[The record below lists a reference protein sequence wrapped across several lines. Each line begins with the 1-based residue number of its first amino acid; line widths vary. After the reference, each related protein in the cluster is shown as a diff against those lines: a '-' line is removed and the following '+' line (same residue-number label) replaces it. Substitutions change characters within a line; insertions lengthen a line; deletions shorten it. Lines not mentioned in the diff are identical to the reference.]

1 LEPAGRFRLYRDYEG
16 KGGGETL
23 AMFDFLRNAFAVGP
37 EKDIVSAKQIS
48 REKREE
54 LIGNLA
60 KAIAERGL
68 SAPTILFLESVKP
81 MNFLGSQV
89 MVFLEPLVKSVF
101 PFQSYSEFAALL
113 ENRDCIE
120 RLILELERL
129 SVESSRSW
137 KEEEKRR

>member
-1 LEPAGRFRLYRDYEG
+1 
-16 KGGGETL
+16 
-23 AMFDFLRNAFAVGP
+23 MFDFLRNAFAVGP

-60 KAIAERGL
+60 KAIAKRGL
-68 SAPTILFLESVKP
+68 SAPAILFLESVKP

-89 MVFLEPLVKSVF
+89 IVFLEPLVKSVF
-101 PFQSYSEFAALL
+101 PFHSYSEFAALL

>member
-1 LEPAGRFRLYRDYEG
+1 
-16 KGGGETL
+16 
-23 AMFDFLRNAFAVGP
+23 MFDFLRNAFAVGP
-37 EKDIVSAKQIS
+37 EKDILSAQQIS

-54 LIGNLA
+54 FIRGLA
-60 KAIAERGL
+60 EAIAERGL
-68 SAPTILFLESVKP
+68 SAPVILFLESVKP

-120 RLILELERL
+120 QLILELERL
-129 SVESSRSW
+129 SVENPRSGE
-137 KEEEKRR
+137 EEEKRR